1 MNQPTPSTS
10 NPADSRRQRWRY
22 FSILAL
28 LFLAAV
34 INYIDRQT
42 LSILKPLIKTKLSTD
57 DAGYALLVNVFTFG
71 YALAYMVAG
80 WITDRIGSR
89 IAFVLFVVLWSLAT
103 LGCGM
108 VNTFTS
114 FMLCRGLLGLAEPG
128 YQPVT
133 IRALTLWVP
142 VSQRGFTMSL
152 IGSGGTVGSIIAAP
166 VVAGLAS
173 AFGWHV
179 AFLGPAILGLAI
191 AVLWW
196 FVYRHPEQPAA
207 AKAEAVMPPQTKT
220 LSWGQLWQ
228 QPALWG
234 IVLARFISDPV
245 WYFCLF
251 WLPGYFQEQRGLTL
265 EQAGIIAW
273 IPYFAAS
280 LGGISLAT
288 VSDRVVRRM
297 ERPLAGRVRVLWILA
312 LFGPVAALVPHAH
325 SLWLTLALLCVVAV
339 VCLGWLSIL
348 GPLVADAFPAGN
360 VGSVWGIAGAFGA
373 CGAIIFNYE
382 VGRITSAVGSQTMF
396 LILGGLHLIA
406 AAVLVSLV
414 RERRLKSSGNA
425 G

>member
-1 MNQPTPSTS
+1 
-10 NPADSRRQRWRY
+10 
-22 FSILAL
+22 
-28 LFLAAV
+28 
-34 INYIDRQT
+34 
-42 LSILKPLIKTKLSTD
+42 
-57 DAGYALLVNVFTFG
+57 
-71 YALAYMVAG
+71 
-80 WITDRIGSR
+80 
-89 IAFVLFVVLWSLAT
+89 
-103 LGCGM
+103 M
-108 VNTFTS
+108 VNTFSS
-114 FMLCRGLLGLAEPG
+114 FLLCRGLLGLAEPG

-179 AFLGPAILGLAI
+179 AFLVPAVIGLVI

-207 AKAEAVMPPQTKT
+207 TEADSVAPPPTAA

-265 EQAGIIAW
+265 EQAGIIGW

-297 ERPLAGRVRVLWILA
+297 GRPIAGRVRVLWILA

-325 SLWLTLALLCVVAV
+325 SLWLTLALLSVVAV

-406 AAVLVSLV
+406 AAILVSLV
-414 RERRLKSSGNA
+414 RERRLKA
-425 G
+425 AA

>member
-1 MNQPTPSTS
+1 
-10 NPADSRRQRWRY
+10 
-22 FSILAL
+22 
-28 LFLAAV
+28 
-34 INYIDRQT
+34 
-42 LSILKPLIKTKLSTD
+42 
-57 DAGYALLVNVFTFG
+57 
-71 YALAYMVAG
+71 
-80 WITDRIGSR
+80 
-89 IAFVLFVVLWSLAT
+89 
-103 LGCGM
+103 
-108 VNTFTS
+108 
-114 FMLCRGLLGLAEPG
+114 
-128 YQPVT
+128 
-133 IRALTLWVP
+133 
-142 VSQRGFTMSL
+142 
-152 IGSGGTVGSIIAAP
+152 
-166 VVAGLAS
+166 
-173 AFGWHV
+173 V
-179 AFLGPAILGLAI
+179 AFLGPAIVGLVI

-207 AKAEAVMPPQTKT
+207 AQADAVAPPQTAA

-245 WYFCLF
+245 WYFCLL

-265 EQAGIIAW
+265 EQAGIIGW

-297 ERPLAGRVRVLWILA
+297 GRPIAGRVRVLWILA

-373 CGAIIFNYE
+373 FGAIIFNYE

-406 AAVLVSLV
+406 AAILVSLV